1 VKKDGSV
8 MGKMIMG
15 SEERYGYPAMRVYRD
30 KLRSALL
37 EAADKSGVEIKY
49 GMRCTCIESES
60 SSCATAN
67 FENGEKVHGD
77 VIVGADG
84 VNSKI
89 RPHILPDVMSEYTGG
104 MFITASLNR
113 NDVRP
118 FKLPSPC
125 VVPGPAGQFALV
137 ENGEV
142 VSFFAWINGQQRT
155 REEWRGLSEKKE
167 ELRKI
172 IQPYASES
180 YPDIVHDM
188 VNETSLD
195 GLNCW
200 P

>member
-1 VKKDGSV
+1 
-8 MGKMIMG
+8 
-15 SEERYGYPAMRVYRD
+15 
-30 KLRSALL
+30 
-37 EAADKSGVEIKY
+37 
-49 GMRCTCIESES
+49 
-60 SSCATAN
+60 
-67 FENGEKVHGD
+67 
-77 VIVGADG
+77 
-84 VNSKI
+84 
-89 RPHILPDVMSEYTGG
+89 
-104 MFITASLNR
+104 
-113 NDVRP
+113 
-118 FKLPSPC
+118 
-125 VVPGPAGQFALV
+125 V